1 MKITKRQL
9 KGLIKE
15 VIEETVLIQEDSV
28 ERERKQKAPYI
39 DALEHYRGKENIRQ
53 LIKDAVGYYPES
65 KYDEAEI
72 LFSENEDGIL
82 DNVLDVINFKK
93 YKRLHGIR

>member
-15 VIEETVLIQEDSV
+15 VIEESLIQEDSV
-28 ERERKQKAPYI
+28 ERERRQKAPYI
-39 DALEHYRGKENIRQ
+39 DALDHYRGKENIRQ

-72 LFSENEDGIL
+72 LFSENENG
-82 DNVLDVINFKK
+82 VLDDVLDIINIKK
-93 YKRLHGIR
+93 YKKLHGIR